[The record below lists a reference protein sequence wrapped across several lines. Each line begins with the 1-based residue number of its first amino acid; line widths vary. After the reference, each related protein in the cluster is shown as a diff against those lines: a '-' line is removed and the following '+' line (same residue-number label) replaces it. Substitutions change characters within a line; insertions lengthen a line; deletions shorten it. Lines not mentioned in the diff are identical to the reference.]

1 MIESYVNA
9 LPKQTHRR
17 GSLRASLVLAICAG
31 MLATLVA
38 AGYVV
43 RTPLVLGDTVR
54 AQLTT
59 LAQRHDVNLK
69 VATFRPRGLSGLRL
83 EQVQLVARRGAYL
96 VEADLDAVDITP
108 SIGDLMDGLRVHPEA
123 IEVDG
128 GRIRITRA
136 PVSAPQPEPEEEPTK
151 TTISPAKAEPR
162 EQPSPVER
170 QTRAVLHDVSVS
182 VRPAP
187 LPGTTRPLELH
198 RAELLVTT
206 GAKSTVEFRHGYGQ
220 LPDATPFALRRQA
233 DGRQAGNGPDTYILE
248 PEVPTRLEEW
258 LPMGLPLGMSVSQV
272 TMCPQC
278 EPATVELNDLEMRG
292 PAGLTAE
299 SDAMRLSANSSEVR
313 LSLDDVAF
321 TGPTPPLPYRFENL
335 EAVYD
340 SDTLTTIVQG
350 DLRDANDGHASFAS
364 NWAGQWGVLET
375 HLQLEDFHTAAIWPA
390 IGLEGHI
397 RKGVHSGE
405 IETSYEPGLDLVEV
419 DVDLET
425 RDVSL
430 DLPMVTAEP
439 LDFGRVGLLL
449 KAAFQPQARTVSI
462 TSGQASLGE
471 ADPIDFGGYA
481 IDAGQGWVLET
492 FALADNL
499 HPQRLRDGLP
509 PTIAKL
515 ARGTEF
521 DGEFGFSIHAA
532 GHTAFPESIELTV
545 DFSGEVDVKGD
556 SRHADVIAL
565 AADGPPSIDLPG
577 TLARSVDLD
586 QWVDYDTLPEHVPQV
601 LTAAEDAKFFSH
613 DGFDWRGLRRALV
626 HNVKEGG
633 IVRGGSTL
641 SQQLSKNLFLD
652 HERTLARKLQ
662 EAYVTWR
669 IESELSKERILELYM
684 NMVEWGPN
692 VRGLK
697 QAARRYFE
705 LPPEELSVPQVALL
719 ASVLP
724 GPSLFG
730 QQVLSGYLPSSRVE
744 KIEHILSNLRFLR
757 VIRSKDYRKLYA
769 GARNGDIGGLDL
781 TVCDDDGKAPEG
793 TPPCP

>member
-272 TMCPQC
+272 TM
-278 EPATVELNDLEMRG
+278 
-292 PAGLTAE
+292 
-299 SDAMRLSANSSEVR
+299 
-313 LSLDDVAF
+313 LSL
-321 TGPTPPLPYRFENL
+321 
-335 EAVYD
+335 
-340 SDTLTTIVQG
+340 I
-350 DLRDANDGHASFAS
+350 
-364 NWAGQWGVLET
+364 
-375 HLQLEDFHTAAIWPA
+375 
-390 IGLEGHI
+390 HI
-397 RKGVHSGE
+397 
-405 IETSYEPGLDLVEV
+405 
-419 DVDLET
+419 
-425 RDVSL
+425 
-430 DLPMVTAEP
+430 
-439 LDFGRVGLLL
+439 
-449 KAAFQPQARTVSI
+449 
-462 TSGQASLGE
+462 
-471 ADPIDFGGYA
+471 
-481 IDAGQGWVLET
+481 
-492 FALADNL
+492 
-499 HPQRLRDGLP
+499 
-509 PTIAKL
+509 
-515 ARGTEF
+515 
-521 DGEFGFSIHAA
+521 
-532 GHTAFPESIELTV
+532 
-545 DFSGEVDVKGD
+545 
-556 SRHADVIAL
+556 
-565 AADGPPSIDLPG
+565 
-577 TLARSVDLD
+577 
-586 QWVDYDTLPEHVPQV
+586 
-601 LTAAEDAKFFSH
+601 
-613 DGFDWRGLRRALV
+613 
-626 HNVKEGG
+626 
-633 IVRGGSTL
+633 
-641 SQQLSKNLFLD
+641 
-652 HERTLARKLQ
+652 
-662 EAYVTWR
+662 
-669 IESELSKERILELYM
+669 
-684 NMVEWGPN
+684 
-692 VRGLK
+692 
-697 QAARRYFE
+697 
-705 LPPEELSVPQVALL
+705 
-719 ASVLP
+719 
-724 GPSLFG
+724 
-730 QQVLSGYLPSSRVE
+730 
-744 KIEHILSNLRFLR
+744 
-757 VIRSKDYRKLYA
+757 
-769 GARNGDIGGLDL
+769 
-781 TVCDDDGKAPEG
+781 
-793 TPPCP
+793 